1 MTEKNIF
8 VYKFFVI
15 KYFRVYLFY
24 VTTATPPPPLKKV
37 TRLFQQPP
45 SKN

>member
-24 VTTATPPPPLKKV
+24 VTTATPPPLKKV

>member
-24 VTTATPPPPLKKV
+24 VTTATPPPPPEKGH
-37 TRLFQQPP
+37 P
-45 SKN
+45 SFPATPI